1 MPLRSKAQSIAKKMR
16 SSDGLAAPSTA
27 PNMAINVSGWLQEL
41 GLERY
46 EEAFRDNDVD
56 GDVLPDLTAEDPI
69 GHRPKLLA
77 AIAAIGPDVS
87 AVAVAMTPAPTLTSA
102 PAAEPASSRAAPLSP
117 WQ

>member
-1 MPLRSKAQSIAKKMR
+1 
-16 SSDGLAAPSTA
+16 
-27 PNMAINVSGWLQEL
+27 MAINVSGWLQEL

-56 GDVLPDLTAEDPI
+56 GDVLPDRTAEDLIGIGVTSI
-69 GHRPKLLA
+69 GHRTKLLA

-87 AVAVAMTPAPTLTSA
+87 AVAVATTPAPTLTSA